1 MGWFDGVLH
10 YQVGPRLCHYLVG
23 RLWLHFT
30 QHHHQ
35 TRNEGRMLYPLL
47 SSLAWLDNKLN
58 KWITNAKLDTSL
70 GQTRALGCQKI
81 ESKDLWLTSRER
93 RKKGNNNNKSI
104 NIISLIDKNCRM
116 KNDRLCL
123 VGCWRPVCGWLSER
137 GGCSCKRP
145 HKPPTLPP
153 QPLARIRQ

>member
-1 MGWFDGVLH
+1 MLWDGLMVCCTTRLGPGCATIWSAGYGYTSHGTIIRPGMRAECYIHCYLH
-10 YQVGPRLCHYLVG
+10 SQGSTTNSTSGSLMLNSIPDCDRLGY
-23 RLWLHFT
+23 
-30 QHHHQ
+30 
-35 TRNEGRMLYPLL
+35 
-47 SSLAWLDNKLN
+47 
-58 KWITNAKLDTSL
+58 
-70 GQTRALGCQKI
+70 QKI

-104 NIISLIDKNCRM
+104 NIISLIDQNCRM
-116 KNDRLCL
+116 KKARLCL